1 MKGYTDIKQSKE
13 LAKILPIETADM
25 GWNVFVD
32 GSTRCLPIYD
42 WDLTKNGEG
51 SVEFIPCWSLAA
63 LLDILPNN
71 NIISTTILRGGWKI
85 VSTEYVPDTW
95 WCEYEDEE
103 NDKVINASADNPI
116 DACYEMIVKLKELKL
131 L

>member
-1 MKGYTDIKQSKE
+1 MKSYTDIEQSKE

-32 GSTRCLPIYD
+32 NSTRCLPIYD

-63 LLDILPNN
+63 LLELLPKYIEKDGQLTFLDIYATHNYGWVIEYSN
-71 NIISTTILRGGWKI
+71 NIEDFVEYSFNGHIL
-85 VSTEYVPDTW
+85 
-95 WCEYEDEE
+95 
-103 NDKVINASADNPI
+103 I
-116 DACYEMIVKLKELKL
+116 DVCYEMIVNLKEQKL